1 MVYRFIVYPGNNS
14 FVIREALLKRGNW
27 KEVQYDDPNINL
39 SEIDF
44 IWSPNSLST
53 KEYEK
58 IVELEKKNPN
68 HQIVINHF
76 ENNQSL
82 TTKSDMIKA
91 LNSHYRKNSDA
102 QKGGYNVF
110 HSIPATYVLIVGVNS
125 NDQRDFQIK
134 FNEISKSNFKRCTLP
149 EKHCSNNI
157 WILKPDNM
165 SQGKGIEI
173 FQSLKAIL
181 SFLHYKPAFSKWV
194 IQKYI
199 ERPLLYNGRKFDL
212 RVWVLLTNKGEL
224 FVYKNGYLRTSSSKY
239 SMQTFNEAV
248 HLTNWSLQKGLP
260 SYEKHE
266 QGNRL
271 PLKEGLQYIF
281 DTQYSKYQVDYE
293 KHIYPRMKDL
303 IIDLVRSCEQE
314 MFKSKKLSNCFELYG
329 FDFIIDE
336 DLRVWLIEANKNPGF
351 GLPTE
356 KARKLIDEMVDELLK
371 LTIDQEYTP
380 KTALQPSQNVFD
392 LIYTIKPS
400 PFNKFLPKNDRRPFK
415 MSVYPIPQL
424 EPQLSSGEKRYQVLN
439 PLQDIKQEKVKTK
452 QTEMDQSLEVLKEDQ
467 QKKYIHENQEDKKK
481 DELTQKQQNEKIIES
496 RYTLKEI
503 NNDPYIFEKNQ
514 ESQEIQCFKQQE
526 EESKKIK
533 SRDNLEKTK
542 FSEEIQKGLSLQTLI
557 LQNSNNQQIIQ
568 KSMSNMLSQTTYH
581 QNLLSFA
588 LKSPRKLDPLT
599 NSVKQIKDSS
609 YIYEEEIEKKEESAK
624 SQKINSYMIQSS
636 KIILEPISSSDQ
648 QKEQIKKLNQQQ
660 ENVYQQLDEQKGT
673 SDSAIDYIKTSSK
686 LYDIN
691 YSLIQTMQNN
701 SQERKKMQNRQQS
714 RSLFKIKLLNDQK
727 NQQKQDYI
735 IKPILAKSMST
746 AGNWL
751 KQQQKQN
758 INTNFQKNQTVQK
771 KLPSFSH
778 SLHQSNKIN
787 EIKQFSK
794 QQKEVQSPNIFI
806 QKEYINFQKQE
817 CNYLNQG
824 I

>member
-1 MVYRFIVYPGNNS
+1 MVYKFIVYPGNNS

-58 IVELEKKNPN
+58 IIDLEKKNPN

-91 LNSHYRKNSDA
+91 LNNHYRKNSEA

-110 HSIPATYVLIVGVNS
+110 HSIPATYVLIVGVNG

-281 DTQYSKYQVDYE
+281 DTQFSKYEVDYE

-380 KTALQPSQNVFD
+380 KAALQPSQNVFD
-392 LIYTIKPS
+392 LIYTMKPS
-400 PFNKFLPKNDRRPFK
+400 PFNRFLPKNDRRPFN

-439 PLQDIKQEKVKTK
+439 PLQDIKQEKEKSK
-452 QTEMDQSLEVLKEDQ
+452 QSEMDQSLDILKEAH
-467 QKKYIHENQEDKKK
+467 KKYNDEDQEDKKR
-481 DELTQKQQNEKIIES
+481 DEQTQKQQNEKLIES
-496 RYTLKEI
+496 RYILKEI
-503 NNDPYIFEKNQ
+503 NNDPYIYEKNQ
-514 ESQEIQCFKQQE
+514 EPQEVYCFKQQE
-526 EESKKIK
+526 EQPKKFQ
-533 SRDNLEKTK
+533 SRDNLEKVK
-542 FSEEIQKGLSLQTLI
+542 FAEEVQKGFGLQSLI

-568 KSMSNMLSQTTYH
+568 KQMSNTLSQSTFH

-588 LKSPRKLDPLT
+588 LKSPRKLDPLF
-599 NSVKQIKDSS
+599 NSIKQVKDSS
-609 YIYEEEIEKKEESAK
+609 YNQEEEEEFEKKDECTK
-624 SQKINSYMIQSS
+624 SQKMNPYMFQSS
-636 KIILEPISSSDQ
+636 KIKLEPISSNDQQREQMKRLKQNQQ
-648 QKEQIKKLNQQQ
+648 QKEKN
-660 ENVYQQLDEQKGT
+660 EAN
-673 SDSAIDYIKTSSK
+673 DSAFDYIKTTQK
-686 LYDIN
+686 MFDVD
-691 YSLIQTMQNN
+691 YSPIQTTQNQ
-701 SQERKKMQNRQQS
+701 SQERKKMLNRQQS
-714 RSLFKIKLLNDQK
+714 RSLFKIKQLNDQK
-727 NQQKQDYI
+727 YQQKSDCI

-746 AGNWL
+746 TSNWL

-758 INTNFQKNQTVQK
+758 INTNFQKYQMVQK
-771 KLPSFSH
+771 KLPAFSH
-778 SLHQSNKIN
+778 SLHQADKNI
-787 EIKQFSK
+787 EIKQFSE
-794 QQKEVQSPNIFI
+794 QQKEVQSPNIFL
-806 QKEYINFQKQE
+806 QKESSHFQKQE
-817 CNYLNQG
+817 FSYLNQA